1 MPQNNK
7 LHGTPQEWLA
17 RAKSNLSLAHVKRPE
32 DVFLEDMCFNAQQA
46 VEKALKA
53 VLQYKGIVYRYVHDI
68 EELITTLTEHGI
80 SVPENIREAVCLTQ
94 YAVETR
100 YPGDFEPVTEDEF
113 KEVLT
118 IAEKVVDWVES
129 QITLSES

>member
-1 MPQNNK
+1 MPPDNQ

-17 RAKSNLSLAHVKRPE
+17 RAKSNLALAHVNRPE
-32 DVFLEDMCFNAQQA
+32 DVFLEDMCFNVQQA

-53 VLQYKGIVYRYVHDI
+53 VLQHKGIVYRYVHDI
-68 EELITTLTEHGI
+68 EELITTLEGHGI
-80 SVPENIREAVCLTQ
+80 SVPQYIREAVCLTQ

-113 KEVLT
+113 NEALT
-118 IAEKVVDWVES
+118 IAEKAVAWAES
-129 QITLSES
+129 QIKLFES